1 MGSEKL
7 LAQCQDMLGI
17 HPGETTEDG
26 HFSLEEVAC
35 LAACGNAPAMLVNN
49 FRFVERVT
57 DESLKDLI
65 RELREQPGKRMA
77 PGPIP
82 RMPGPHAHIER
93 QNQPQATGTLGLPAV
108 ATHPE
113 AGSTERE

>member
-17 HPGETTEDG
+17 HPGETTQDG

-82 RMPGPHAHIER
+82 RMPGHPHIER